1 MRTILGRLAGA
12 LLALVLT
19 SGLAAAQTKITIAVG
34 GGACLCYLPT
44 VLAKQLGEYDKAGLA
59 VELVDLKGGSDALK
73 AVLGGSADVVSG
85 YFDHCV
91 NLAAKK
97 QELTSFVVYDRY
109 PGLVL
114 VVSPSHNAE
123 IKSIKDLAGKKVGV
137 SAPGSSTDFFLKYLL
152 KKNGVDASG
161 VAVIG
166 VGLGATAVAAMQQG
180 QIDAAVMLD
189 PSVTVL
195 QGSYPDLRI
204 LSDTRTQKDTLDV
217 FGGEYPGG
225 ALYSTTAWIASH
237 EKEAQALTN
246 AIVNTLDLDPLAFG
260 RRYHGENAAGNR
272 RQEQGALSRRA
283 QEHDPDVFG
292 DRHDGPQGRRR
303 GARGVQREFARGC
316 EGQYRPQQDLHQQ
329 ICRSGEED
337 DGDECEISRLDD
349 ASGDSPRHDARSRC
363 AAVVVAVRGGAAR
376 RDISAF
382 RRQAGGETAALER
395 PHPARAQSG
404 FQQRPSSRASYFE
417 TDFASFLAWR
427 DWGFPDPDVFNGFG
441 MGALRCADGAF
452 VLGEM
457 GRHTANAGRI
467 YFPSGTPDLDDIS
480 DGTVD
485 IAGSVAREVE
495 EETGLTPADYRA
507 DAHWDCVVSGA
518 AIAMIRILN
527 VDSSGEALRA
537 RIEANLGRQHQP
549 ELSAIHLVRGTSDL
563 TAAMPRFVTAF
574 IEKQFSSRSA

>member
-1 MRTILGRLAGA
+1 MKTILGRLAGT

-19 SGLAAAQTKITIAVG
+19 SGLAMAQSKVTVAIG

-44 VLAKQLGEYDKAGLA
+44 VLAKQLGEYEKAGLA

-97 QELTSFVVYDRY
+97 QELQSFVVYDRY

-152 KKNGVDASG
+152 KKNGVSASD

-225 ALYSTTAWIASH
+225 ALYSTTAWVNSH

-246 AIVNTLDLDPLAFG
+246 AIVNTLAWIHSHSP
-260 RRYHGENAAGNR
+260 
-272 RQEQGALSRRA
+272 EQIM
-283 QEHDPDVFG
+283 EKMP
-292 DRHDGPQGRRR
+292 P
-303 GARGVQREFARGC
+303 
-316 EGQYRPQQDLHQQ
+316 
-329 ICRSGEED
+329 
-337 DGDECEISRLDD
+337 EIVGKNKELYL
-349 ASGDSPRHDARSRC
+349 
-363 AAVVVAVRGGAAR
+363 
-376 RDISAF
+376 
-382 RRQAGGETAALER
+382 AALKNTI
-395 PHPARAQSG
+395 PMFSKTG
-404 FQQRPSSRASYFE
+404 MM
-417 TDFASFLAWR
+417 
-427 DWGFPDPDVFNGFG
+427 DPKG
-441 MGALRCADGAF
+441 
-452 VLGEM
+452 
-457 GRHTANAGRI
+457 
-467 YFPSGTPDLDDIS
+467 
-480 DGTVD
+480 
-485 IAGSVAREVE
+485 
-495 EETGLTPADYRA
+495 A
-507 DAHWDCVVSGA
+507 DAVLAVFSE
-518 AIAMIRILN
+518 
-527 VDSSGEALRA
+527 SSPEVAK
-537 RIEANLGRQHQP
+537 ANID
-549 ELSAIHLVRGTSDL
+549 LSKTF
-563 TAAMPRFVTAF
+563 TNRFV
-574 IEKQFSSRSA
+574 EKAGKTTGTNAK

>member
-12 LLALVLT
+12 LVALALT
-19 SGLAAAQTKITIAVG
+19 SGLAAAQTKVTIAIG
-34 GGACLCYLPT
+34 GGSCLCYLPT
-44 VLAKQLGEYDKAGLA
+44 VLARQLGEYEKAGLA

-97 QELTSFVVYDRY
+97 QEMQSFVVYDRY

-152 KKNGVDASG
+152 KKNGVAASD

-225 ALYSTTAWIASH
+225 SLYSTTAWVNSH

-246 AIVNTLDLDPLAFG
+246 AIVNTLAWIHSHSPEEIMAKMPPEIVGKNKELYLAALKNTMPMYSQTGRMDPKGADAVLAVFSESSPEVAKANIDLAKTFT
-260 RRYHGENAAGNR
+260 NR
-272 RQEQGALSRRA
+272 FVE
-283 QEHDPDVFG
+283 
-292 DRHDGPQGRRR
+292 
-303 GARGVQREFARGC
+303 
-316 EGQYRPQQDLHQQ
+316 
-329 ICRSGEED
+329 
-337 DGDECEISRLDD
+337 
-349 ASGDSPRHDARSRC
+349 
-363 AAVVVAVRGGAAR
+363 AAR
-376 RDISAF
+376 K
-382 RRQAGGETAALER
+382 T
-395 PHPARAQSG
+395 
-404 FQQRPSSRASYFE
+404 
-417 TDFASFLAWR
+417 T
-427 DWGFPDPDVFNGFG
+427 
-441 MGALRCADGAF
+441 
-452 VLGEM
+452 
-457 GRHTANAGRI
+457 
-467 YFPSGTPDLDDIS
+467 GT
-480 DGTVD
+480 GV
-485 IAGSVAREVE
+485 
-495 EETGLTPADYRA
+495 
-507 DAHWDCVVSGA
+507 
-518 AIAMIRILN
+518 
-527 VDSSGEALRA
+527 
-537 RIEANLGRQHQP
+537 
-549 ELSAIHLVRGTSDL
+549 
-563 TAAMPRFVTAF
+563 
-574 IEKQFSSRSA
+574 K